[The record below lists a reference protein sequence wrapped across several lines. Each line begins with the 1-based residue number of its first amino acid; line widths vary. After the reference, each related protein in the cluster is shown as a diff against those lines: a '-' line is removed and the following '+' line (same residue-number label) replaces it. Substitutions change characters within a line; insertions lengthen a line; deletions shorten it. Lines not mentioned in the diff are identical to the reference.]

1 MGWKAIRDHYRI
13 SHHVQVNSQG
23 ICIGSGYI
31 PDIIVISMDGRI
43 LKRYDERSSADL
55 LRYQAEIDAD
65 PGKLKELIL
74 VQDTFN
80 ESITVFTYKD
90 GEIIEKLCEKLGWPN
105 VTHDGCMMY
114 ENSYSSDKSQVV
126 RWAKKNA
133 TAGIEIYS
141 QFVIDAEKRLK
152 EVKEILSQQELNK
165 KALDSS
171 YPD

>member
-13 SHHVQVNSQG
+13 SHNVQVNSQG

-31 PDIIVISMDGRI
+31 PDLIVISMDGAI
-43 LKRYDERSSADL
+43 LKRYETRSSPDL
-55 LRYQAEIDAD
+55 LRYQTEIDAD
-65 PGKLKELIL
+65 LGKLKELIL

-90 GEIIEKLCEKLGWPN
+90 GVIIEKLCEKTGWPN
-105 VTHDGCMMY
+105 VTHDGYMMHD
-114 ENSYSSDKSQVV
+114 NLYSTDKSQVV
-126 RWAKKNA
+126 RWAKQNA
-133 TAGIEIYS
+133 AAGIEICS
-141 QFVIDAEKRLK
+141 QSVLDAEKRLK
-152 EVKEILSQQELNK
+152 ELKEILTQQELNK